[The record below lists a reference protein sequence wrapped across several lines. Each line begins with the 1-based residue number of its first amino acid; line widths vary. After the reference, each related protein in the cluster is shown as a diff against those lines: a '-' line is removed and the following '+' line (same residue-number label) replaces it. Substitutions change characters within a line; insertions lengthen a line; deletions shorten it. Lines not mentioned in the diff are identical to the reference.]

1 MTTFKGL
8 KKPDSMRLKLSEIKK
23 KRVIR
28 VEDNQIFNSIQDAA
42 DDCKIDRSGISDVLH
57 GRRKTAG
64 GYHWAFH
71 SEVRKCS

>member
-1 MTTFKGL
+1 MKWRKIDGW
-8 KKPDSMRLKLSEIKK
+8 DEYS
-23 KRVIR
+23 V
-28 VEDNQIFNSIQDAA
+28 QDAA